1 MRKVYV
7 GGSFDLPHHGHYR
20 LLKKAAELGS
30 VTVALNLNDFS
41 KQYKNKSLVMSYE
54 ERREVLLSCKW
65 VDNVIPNSGGAD
77 SKPAI
82 ESVKPD
88 FIVAGSDWAKLDYH
102 SQMGF
107 TKEWLEQRGI
117 ILVFVEY
124 TDEISTTEL
133 RRRIL
138 DETA

>member
-1 MRKVYV
+1 MPKVYV

-41 KQYKNKSLVMSYE
+41 KQYKNKSLVMTYE

-65 VDNVIPNSGGAD
+65 VDDVVPNIGGAD

-82 ESVKPD
+82 ELVQPG
-88 FIVAGSDWAKLDYH
+88 FIVAGSDWAKKDYH

-107 TKEWLEQRGI
+107 TQDWLDERGI
-117 ILVFVEY
+117 TLVYVPY

-133 RRRIL
+133 RRRIV
-138 DETA
+138 DE

>member
-1 MRKVYV
+1 MPRVYV

-20 LLKKAAELGS
+20 LLKKAAALGS
-30 VTVALNLNDFS
+30 VTVSLNLNDFS
-41 KQYKNKSLVMSYE
+41 VRYKNKSLIMSYE
-54 ERREVLLSCKW
+54 ERREILLSCKW
-65 VDNVIPNSGGAD
+65 VDDVIPNSGGAD

-102 SQMGF
+102 GQMGF
-107 TKEWLEQRGI
+107 TEEWLAERGI
-117 ILVFVEY
+117 TLIFVPY

-133 RRRIL
+133 RRRMH
-138 DETA
+138 EG